1 MVFRFLFM
9 VPLFLLLDI
18 FFLFESPL
26 WVMQRSR
33 DTFKQLRQ
41 EKDRQELGCY
51 GVRRL
56 QVSSRQLSEITSRVW
71 IRYQKY
77 ITMLTK
83 IQSNFKSNFLKTFET
98 IHQRWGGEVLLQT
111 SNVKKR
117 QAGGPLIDN
126 LSLMSGPWDQWD

>member
-1 MVFRFLFM
+1 
-9 VPLFLLLDI
+9 
-18 FFLFESPL
+18 
-26 WVMQRSR
+26 MQRSR

-98 IHQRWGGEVLLQT
+98 IHQRWGGGDVLLQT
-111 SNVKKR
+111 SNVEKR